1 MSFTNEINED
11 LKNAMRSK
19 DEAALRALRAIK
31 SALLLAKTEKGGD
44 AEVDEE
50 TGIKILQKLAKQ
62 RKESIDIY
70 KNQNR
75 PELAETEIQ
84 ELAIIEKYLPKQMD
98 EEQVRAVIEII
109 IKANGFQGSANIGK
123 LMPLAMKELQGKTDG
138 KLISTIAKE
147 LLG

>member
-1 MSFTNEINED
+1 MSFTNQINDD
-11 LKNAMRSK
+11 LKNAMRNK

-44 AEVDEE
+44 ADVDEE
-50 TGIKILQKLAKQ
+50 TGIRILTKLAKQ

-70 KNQNR
+70 NNQNR

-84 ELAIIEKYLPKQMD
+84 ELAVIEKYLPQQMED
-98 EEQVRAVIEII
+98 EQVRAVIESI
-109 IKANGFQGSANIGK
+109 IKGNRLQGSDNLGK
-123 LMPLAMKELQGKTDG
+123 LMPLVMKELQGKADG
-138 KLISTIAKE
+138 KLISSIARE

>member
-1 MSFTNEINED
+1 MSLTNEINED

-19 DEAALRALRAIK
+19 DEAALRALRSIK
-31 SALLLAKTEKGGD
+31 SALLLAKTEKGGND
-44 AEVDEE
+44 EVDEE
-50 TGIKILQKLAKQ
+50 TGVKILQKLAKQ

-98 EEQVRAVIEII
+98 EAQVRSVIESI
-109 IKANGFQGSANIGK
+109 IKANGIQGSAQIGK